1 MIPSSLSFRAT
12 HDAVARFAINVCWSF
27 FPNIQCVT
35 LYSHVRGGRR
45 QRCYKN
51 HSSNCLFVAHKF
63 KFGMKFVG
71 KKMFTKFSDF
81 PFQKFVVVFFLNFL
95 KIPFYF
101 FKKKKIFQIDLLS
114 SHREKHWS
122 IKINLNSNYLFCTDM
137 KYTPETERR
146 RKTNDVSHR
155 IEYENGG
162 NATHYTIVIEEITD
176 ITQRKKRKKT

>member
-1 MIPSSLSFRAT
+1 MWGVAGGNDAIKIIRRIVCSLHINSNSEWNSSEKKCSQNFPIFLFKNM
-12 HDAVARFAINVCWSF
+12 FWSF
-27 FPNIQCVT
+27 F
-35 LYSHVRGGRR
+35 
-45 QRCYKN
+45 
-51 HSSNCLFVAHKF
+51 
-63 KFGMKFVG
+63 
-71 KKMFTKFSDF
+71 
-81 PFQKFVVVFFLNFL
+81 NFL